1 MTPSNLSALL
11 SQRAESVC
19 RYLLP
24 GGRRKTS
31 EWVVGDLRGGRGD
44 SLKIRIGGE
53 DATRLGVWSDFGTG
67 QTGGDLL
74 DLWCAVRDLSLT
86 QAMAEASAF
95 LGLKVD
101 GEASRPKREWRLPEK
116 PRCERVK
123 PDTPQM
129 AWLLARGFTL
139 ETIAAYKLA
148 VSERGEIVFPY
159 LKPDGRFVN
168 AKYRGLPKTFR
179 QEAGAEP
186 CLFGWPVVTEGY
198 PRSRFVLLTEGECF
212 TGNTEILTDHGWL
225 PFNQYNGER
234 VAQWDSGDISYVAPV
249 AIIKKQFN
257 GDLIEHRSMQFRSLT
272 TPNHNLVS
280 IDSRGNSYKHT
291 AEEGPISRA
300 HRIPRC
306 GVADGPGIPLTNDQI
321 ALCLAVSA
329 DATVDIRKNGYGCG
343 PARHI
348 PIEKRYARFMFK
360 KARKIERLES
370 ITNALGI
377 TISNNEI
384 SDGYRSMCF
393 GIPDWVP
400 GRMLPW
406 EWIELASADQR
417 EFILDELIEWDGNY
431 VPNRTMTEYSSKLIE
446 NAKWVQTMAHLSGR
460 CSSIVNRENQWGSWF
475 KVTILNQKST
485 SSWKSVETRLI
496 PYSGMVY
503 CVQVPS
509 GAIVVRHDG
518 VISIS
523 GNCDAIAL
531 HQLGFP
537 ALSVPMGGGDG
548 HKQDWIESDYDD
560 LQRFDTIYLCLDSDE
575 PGQIATEAIVR
586 RLGADRCRVVELPA
600 PFKDANEALLGGVTA
615 EQIQSLL
622 AAARGKDPEEL
633 KSALVFLDE
642 VIEVFDGDDP
652 KRPPVGVKSPWTTL
666 GRHLM
671 FRPCEVTLWGGFSGS
686 GKSAITNNVAACAL
700 AQDTRW
706 CIASMEMPPAR
717 TLHRMI
723 LQLLGRTPSI
733 AEVRQVMAWL
743 SDKLWMFNV
752 MGTSKVDRMLAV
764 FEYAA
769 RRYDIRHY
777 VVDSLAKCGL
787 DEDDFNSQKR
797 FVERLTDF
805 ARQHTSHV
813 HLVAHAR
820 KGNDGEND
828 HRPGKHD
835 VRGATAITDM
845 VHNVI
850 TIWRDRDSE
859 QQVQRSR
866 VVAEVCKQRNHT
878 WEQVFDLEFQP
889 DCFRY
894 LDTPD
899 QPIISYY
906 PPAT

>member
-1 MTPSNLSALL
+1 M
-11 SQRAESVC
+11 
-19 RYLLP
+19 
-24 GGRRKTS
+24 
-31 EWVVGDLRGGRGD
+31 
-44 SLKIRIGGE
+44 
-53 DATRLGVWSDFGTG
+53 
-67 QTGGDLL
+67 
-74 DLWCAVRDLSLT
+74 
-86 QAMAEASAF
+86 
-95 LGLKVD
+95 
-101 GEASRPKREWRLPEK
+101 
-116 PRCERVK
+116 
-123 PDTPQM
+123 
-129 AWLLARGFTL
+129 
-139 ETIAAYKLA
+139 
-148 VSERGEIVFPY
+148 
-159 LKPDGRFVN
+159 
-168 AKYRGLPKTFR
+168 
-179 QEAGAEP
+179 
-186 CLFGWPVVTEGY
+186 
-198 PRSRFVLLTEGECF
+198 
-212 TGNTEILTDHGWL
+212 
-225 PFNQYNGER
+225 
-234 VAQWDSGDISYVAPV
+234 
-249 AIIKKQFN
+249 
-257 GDLIEHRSMQFRSLT
+257 
-272 TPNHNLVS
+272 
-280 IDSRGNSYKHT
+280 
-291 AEEGPISRA
+291 
-300 HRIPRC
+300 
-306 GVADGPGIPLTNDQI
+306 
-321 ALCLAVSA
+321 
-329 DATVDIRKNGYGCG
+329 
-343 PARHI
+343 
-348 PIEKRYARFMFK
+348 
-360 KARKIERLES
+360 
-370 ITNALGI
+370 
-377 TISNNEI
+377 
-384 SDGYRSMCF
+384 
-393 GIPDWVP
+393 
-400 GRMLPW
+400 
-406 EWIELASADQR
+406 
-417 EFILDELIEWDGNY
+417 
-431 VPNRTMTEYSSKLIE
+431 
-446 NAKWVQTMAHLSGR
+446 
-460 CSSIVNRENQWGSWF
+460 
-475 KVTILNQKST
+475 
-485 SSWKSVETRLI
+485 
-496 PYSGMVY
+496 
-503 CVQVPS
+503 
-509 GAIVVRHDG
+509 
-518 VISIS
+518 
-523 GNCDAIAL
+523 AL

-652 KRPPVGVKSPWTTL
+652 KRPPVGVKSPWATL

-743 SDKLWMFNV
+743 NDKLWMFNV

-866 VVAEVCKQRNHT
+866 VVVEVCKQRNHT

-894 LDTPD
+894 LDNPD
-899 QPIISYY
+899 QPIASYY
-906 PPAT
+906 QTVA